1 VLDPFFDYFRKQ
13 ANPDESLYELCY
25 LSAYD
30 ALPTAFQRAPMEF
43 WSTYSRAV
51 QPAYAWYLQMC
62 LLTGAQP
69 SRYDGATFRW
79 HQGHLENGR
88 GYLVLEYP
96 EPPLV
101 ELSVDEFDQGDR
113 LPRSLRLYPFY
124 SALLPEI
131 PGQPAACF
139 ALGQSPVDELTTL
152 RWCRSAAHYSLGRG
166 PQPRLGDLLDILTEI
181 QEFPVQNVTVRHED
195 YLDDQDRELIRNLS
209 RPK

>member
-1 VLDPFFDYFRKQ
+1 MEPFFDYFRKQ
-13 ANPDESLYELCY
+13 AIPDESLYELCY

-30 ALPTAFQRAPMEF
+30 ALPTAFQSAPMDF
-43 WSTYSRAV
+43 WNTYSRAR

-62 LLTGAQP
+62 LLTGDRP
-69 SRYDGATFRW
+69 DPYDGATFRW

-101 ELSVDEFDQGDR
+101 ELSVEEFDEGER
-113 LPRSLRLYPFY
+113 LPRSLRLYPFF

-131 PGQPAACF
+131 PDHPARCF

-152 RWCRSAAHYSLGRG
+152 RWCRTAAHYSLGVG
-166 PQPRLGDLLDILTEI
+166 PEPRLGEFLDILTEV
-181 QEFPVQNVTVRHED
+181 QQFPVKSATVRHQD
-195 YLDDQDRELIRNLS
+195 YLDDKDRELLKRL
-209 RPK
+209 KV